1 MREDMAY
8 LLLSREQIAQRVKEL
23 GECIRRDFE
32 GKKPLMVCIL
42 KGSVVFFSDL
52 IRSVDMPL
60 EIEFMTASSYGSA
73 TVSSGEVKVVGALD
87 EKIRDRHVILV
98 EDIIDSGRTIAYINE
113 ITISTKDKADMLNK
127 GVKSL
132 TVCTLLDK
140 PSRRVSDV
148 QPDYTGFEVPDAFVV
163 GYGLDYAQAYRNFPD
178 IGVLKP
184 EIYEN

>member
-8 LLLSREQIAQRVKEL
+8 ILLSREQIAQRVKEL

-98 EDIIDSGRTIAYINE
+98 EDIIDSGRTIAYI
-113 ITISTKDKADMLNK
+113 KADMLNK

-163 GYGLDYAQAYRNFPD
+163 GYSLDYAQAYRNFPD

>member
-8 LLLSREQIAQRVKEL
+8 ILLSREQIAQRVKEL
-23 GECIRRDFE
+23 GECIRRDVE

-98 EDIIDSGRTIAYINE
+98 EDIIDSGRTIAYI
-113 ITISTKDKADMLNK
+113 KADMLNK

>member
-8 LLLSREQIAQRVKEL
+8 ILLSREQIAQRVKEL

-98 EDIIDSGRTIAYINE
+98 EDIIDSGRTIAYI
-113 ITISTKDKADMLNK
+113 KADMLNK

-163 GYGLDYAQAYRNFPD
+163 GYGLDYNEHYRNLPY

-184 EIYEN
+184 EVYS